1 MILKICADCITS
13 PLCKIINRSFSQGVF
28 PSLWKFANVLPLF
41 KKGDRQH
48 KINYRPVS
56 LLTSLSKI
64 CEKIVFFRLYN
75 FLLDIKCLNPF
86 QSGFRP
92 GDSTVN
98 QLIFITHKIYEAL
111 EQGKEVRMVFLDISK
126 AFDKVWHR
134 GLLHKLEQLGVRDPL
149 LKWLKSYLTG
159 RKQRVIIEGQASD
172 WREVN
177 AGVPQGYVLG
187 PLLFLIYINDITT
200 DLQSSSFFY
209 ADDTSLLDIF
219 DDPIQ
224 TATKLNDD
232 LELINV
238 WTKK

>member
-1 MILKICADCITS
+1 LFGSRLDVFQNSKYIDHVSTTDQEINILLKNVDVSKECGYDGISNMILKICANCITS

-75 FLLDIKCLNPF
+75 FLLDIKFLNPF

-98 QLIFITHKIYEAL
+98 QLIFITHKIYDAL

-134 GLLHKLEQLGVRDPL
+134 GLLLKLEQLGVR
-149 LKWLKSYLTG
+149 
-159 RKQRVIIEGQASD
+159 
-172 WREVN
+172 
-177 AGVPQGYVLG
+177 G
-187 PLLFLIYINDITT
+187 PVVKM
-200 DLQSSSFFY
+200 
-209 ADDTSLLDIF
+209 A
-219 DDPIQ
+219 
-224 TATKLNDD
+224 
-232 LELINV
+232 
-238 WTKK
+238 

>member
-1 MILKICADCITS
+1 
-13 PLCKIINRSFSQGVF
+13 
-28 PSLWKFANVLPLF
+28 
-41 KKGDRQH
+41 
-48 KINYRPVS
+48 
-56 LLTSLSKI
+56 
-64 CEKIVFFRLYN
+64 
-75 FLLDIKCLNPF
+75 LLDIKFLNPF

-126 AFDKVWHR
+126 AFDKVWPR

-177 AGVPQGYVLG
+177 AGVPQGSVLG

-200 DLQSSSFFY
+200 DLQSSSFLY
-209 ADDTSLLDIF
+209 ADDTSLLDIV

-232 LELINV
+232 LKLINM
-238 WTKK
+238 WTKKWLVKINPDKTKSMIFSVKRQKPLHPHLKYDKKIYY